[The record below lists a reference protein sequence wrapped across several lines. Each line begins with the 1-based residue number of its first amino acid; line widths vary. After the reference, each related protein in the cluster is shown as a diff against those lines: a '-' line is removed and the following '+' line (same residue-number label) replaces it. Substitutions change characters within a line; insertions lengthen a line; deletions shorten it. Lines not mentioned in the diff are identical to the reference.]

1 MNNDNNYIMQLTDIA
16 KWLEDK
22 KLYMIADRT
31 NLTYPTLLNIKNGNI
46 KDCKMSTIIKLS
58 NYIKASK

>member
-1 MNNDNNYIMQLTDIA
+1 MNNDNNDTMQLADIA

-22 KLYMIADRT
+22 KLYLIAERVG
-31 NLTYPTLLNIKNGNI
+31 LTYPTLLNIKNGSI

>member
-22 KLYMIADRT
+22 RLYMIAEKTD
-31 NLTYPTLLNIKNGNI
+31 LTYPTLANILRGD

-58 NYIKASK
+58 NYIKSSK